1 MKETRRNQE
10 IKKSGGVLGVLERV
24 GNALPDPSILFLIL
38 AVSVILLSVLGSML
52 GWSGEVLRFDSE
64 AGGVISTTT
73 YINSLLSKEGLAEI
87 FGGMVSNFINFA
99 PLGSVL
105 VAILGIGVCEHSGLM
120 AAVMQKLVRSTPKCL
135 VTAMIVFLGVESNL
149 ASNLGYVALPP
160 LAALVFLSLGRHPIA
175 GLLAAFAG
183 VSGGF
188 SANLLLSALEP
199 MLGGVTQ
206 EAARMLVPDYVVP
219 NTANW
224 YFMIVSTIL
233 LVIAGTYVTDRIVE
247 PRLGVYRGDME
258 EEKVDQERQSR
269 GMRAAG
275 VALLVLIAVLV
286 PVYLSIGGSLFFGN
300 ALIPVIMLFFGVPGV
315 AYGVGAGTIKKSKDA
330 VDMMAES
337 YKSMASYMVMCFFAA
352 QFIAYF
358 DYTNIG
364 TIISMQMSRG
374 LQSAHITGIPLAVGF
389 VLLVCVIDLFLGSA
403 SAKWAI
409 MAPIFVPMFMTMG
422 YSPEFTQLAYR
433 IGDSCT
439 NIITPLMN
447 WFPMLLV
454 FMQKYNKKASVG
466 TLISSMLPYSIAFL
480 IVWTLQMA
488 IWMIFNLPIGPGSF
502 ITFTLS

>member
-1 MKETRRNQE
+1 MDMKTDKDPVQ
-10 IKKSGGVLGVLERV
+10 KKGGGVLGFIERV

-38 AVSVILLSVLGSML
+38 AVFMILLSAVGAAL
-52 GWSGEVLRFDSE
+52 GWQGEVMLYDAE
-64 AGGVISTTT
+64 IGDVVTSTANV
-73 YINSLLSKEGLAEI
+73 NSLLSKEGIAEI
-87 FGGMVSNFINFA
+87 FGNMVQNFIGFA

-120 AAVMQKLVRSTPKCL
+120 QAVMTKLVKSTPKPL
-135 VTAMIVFLGVESNL
+135 VTAVIVFLGIESNL

-160 LAALVFLSLGRHPIA
+160 LAAIIFLSLGRHPIA

-224 YFMIVSTIL
+224 YFMIVSTVL
-233 LVIAGTYVTDRIVE
+233 LTIVGTWVTDRIVE
-247 PRLGVYRGDME
+247 PRLGKYEGPKFE
-258 EEKVDQERQSR
+258 ETVDVKSQSR
-269 GMRAAG
+269 GLRAAFIS
-275 VALLVLIAVLV
+275 LVVLAIVLV
-286 PVYLSIGGSLFFGN
+286 GVYFTIGGSLFFGN
-300 ALIPVIMLFFGVPGV
+300 GLIPVIMLFFGVPGV
-315 AYGVGAGTIKKSKDA
+315 AYGYAAGTIKKTKDA
-330 VDMMAES
+330 VDMMSNS
-337 YKSMASYMVMCFFAA
+337 YSSMASYMVMCFFAA

-358 DYTNIG
+358 DYTNLG
-364 TIISMQMSRG
+364 TIISMQMSSW
-374 LQSAHITGIPLAVGF
+374 LQASHITGIPLAIGF
-389 VLLVCVIDLFLGSA
+389 VILVCIIDLFLGSA

-409 MAPIFVPMFMTMG
+409 MAPIFVPMFMTLG
-422 YSPEFTQLAYR
+422 YSPEFTQMAYR

-439 NIITPLMN
+439 NIITPLMS

-466 TLISSMLPYSIAFL
+466 TLISSMLPYSLAFL
-480 IVWTLQMA
+480 LVWCLQLA
-488 IWMIFNLPIGPGSF
+488 VWMIFDWPIGPGSF
-502 ITFTLS
+502 IGFIL

>member
-1 MKETRRNQE
+1 MIKRQQE
-10 IKKSGGVLGVLERV
+10 KSTGGILGFIERV
-24 GNALPDPSILFLIL
+24 GNALPDPSILFLLL
-38 AVSVILLSVLGSML
+38 ALFVILLSALGSAL
-52 GWSGEVLRFDSE
+52 GWSGEVLRFD
-64 AGGVISTTT
+64 AQTGGVVSSAA
-73 YINSLLSKEGLAEI
+73 YINSLLSKEGIAEI

-105 VAILGIGVCEHSGLM
+105 VAILGIGVCVRSGLM
-120 AAVMQKLVRSTPKCL
+120 AADMHRLVHSTPKSL

-160 LAALVFLSLGRHPIA
+160 LAAIVFLSLGRHPIA

-233 LVIAGTYVTDRIVE
+233 LVAAGTYVTDRIVE
-247 PRLGVYRGDME
+247 PRLGTYKGEVETETIDKE
-258 EEKVDQERQSR
+258 SQSR

-275 VALLVLIAVLV
+275 ITLIALIVFLVLI
-286 PVYLSIGGSLFFGN
+286 YFSIGGNLFFGN
-300 ALIPVIMLFFGVPGV
+300 ALVPVIMLFFGVPGV
-315 AYGVGAGTIKKSKDA
+315 AYGIGAGTIKRSKD
-330 VDMMAES
+330 VIDMMAES

-358 DYTNIG
+358 DYTNMG
-364 TIISMQMSRG
+364 TIISMKMSQG
-374 LQSAHITGIPLAVGF
+374 LQSAHITGIPLAIGF

-480 IVWTLQMA
+480 IVWILQMA
-488 IWMIFNLPIGPGSF
+488 IWMIFDLPIGPESF
-502 ITFTLS
+502 IGFTL